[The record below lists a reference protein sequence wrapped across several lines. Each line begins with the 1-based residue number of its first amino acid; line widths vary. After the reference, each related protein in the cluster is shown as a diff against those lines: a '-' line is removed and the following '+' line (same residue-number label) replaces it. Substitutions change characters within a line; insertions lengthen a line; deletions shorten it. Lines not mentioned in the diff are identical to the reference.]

1 MKIFKTCIL
10 VSKKGSQD
18 IDVCG
23 GKHFGALHLHTQP
36 VISRWG
42 RKLTVLALPDR
53 VNLFF
58 PSQKNDFN
66 GNT

>member
-23 GKHFGALHLHTQP
+23 GKHFGAL
-36 VISRWG
+36 
-42 RKLTVLALPDR
+42 KLTLTYSAGDLPLGKKVDSFG
-53 VNLFF
+53 VA
-58 PSQKNDFN
+58 
-66 GNT
+66 